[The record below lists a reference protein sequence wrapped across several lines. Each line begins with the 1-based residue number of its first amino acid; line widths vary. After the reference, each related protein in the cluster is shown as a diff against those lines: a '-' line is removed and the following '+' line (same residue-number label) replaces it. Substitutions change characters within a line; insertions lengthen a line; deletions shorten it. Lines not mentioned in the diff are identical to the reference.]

1 MKIKNVLIYAG
12 SRKGNQPIYTQEVKK
27 LAQELAKHK
36 VKIIFG
42 AGSIGLMGDLAD
54 EYLRLG
60 GEVKGIIPEFMEPW
74 EVHHRGM
81 QECVWTKSMH
91 ERKELMATEA
101 DAIIALPGGL
111 GTLDELFEILTWKQL
126 KLHQLPIAI
135 FNIENFYQFLL
146 AHRDTM
152 VREGFVQ
159 EQDAEIL
166 VESDP
171 KRLVERLM
179 AQEIDKKN
187 KYNHN
192 ELI

>member
-1 MKIKNVLIYAG
+1 
-12 SRKGNQPIYTQEVKK
+12 
-27 LAQELAKHK
+27 
-36 VKIIFG
+36 
-42 AGSIGLMGDLAD
+42 MGDLAD